1 MTSSIFKAYD
11 IRGVSPEDFD
21 AADAARIGKAIG
33 VHFKP
38 KTAVVGRDMRSTSPQ
53 LEKALIDG
61 LVSQGVHVTRIGLCS
76 TPMFNFAIAEAEGK
90 YDIGVMVT
98 ASHNPAKYNGFKIT
112 LGDNLPVGQGSGMEE
127 LRDLSMSEMPLPDAT
142 ERGDVGE
149 DTNVL
154 ERYVEKIW
162 EWSGLRGDFDG
173 WRISID
179 AGNGM
184 DGFILPK
191 LSRKLRSA
199 DIRELYW
206 TLDGSFPNHEANPL
220 KIDTL
225 EDLIQDV
232 LKGGSSFGVAF
243 DGDGDRV
250 GFVDEQGTPIPGDLL
265 TALFAQELLKEQPG
279 GLVLYDLRS
288 SWSVREAVEAAGGKA
303 EMTKVGHANIKRMMR
318 EKNALFAG
326 ELSMHFYFNIL
337 KNCESGDLAMLL
349 LVRML
354 QRSGKKLSE
363 LWRPLKKYF
372 HSGEINFEVADPK
385 AKIEEITARYVG
397 AIHESPLQVS
407 DIDGIRIEF
416 DDWWFNL
423 RASNTEPLLR
433 LNLEAKTEALMKEKI
448 AELSALV

>member
-11 IRGVSPEDFD
+11 IRGVSPADFD
-21 AADAARIGKAIG
+21 SADAARIGKAIG

-61 LVSQGVHVTRIGLCS
+61 LVSQGVNVTRIGLCS

-127 LRDLSMSEMPLPDAT
+127 LRDLSMSEMPLPEAS
-142 ERGDVGE
+142 ERGDIS
-149 DTNVL
+149 DDKNVL
-154 ERYVEKIW
+154 ERYVEKVW
-162 EWSGLRGDFDG
+162 EWSGLSGDFEG

-184 DGFILPK
+184 DGLILPK

-206 TLDGSFPNHEANPL
+206 TLDGNFPNHEANPL

-225 EDLIQDV
+225 KDLIKDV
-232 LKGGSSFGVAF
+232 KKGGAAFGVAF

-250 GFVDEQGTPIPGDLL
+250 GFVDETGEPIPGDLL

-303 EMTKVGHANIKRMMR
+303 EMTKVGHANIKRAMR

-349 LVRML
+349 LIRTL

-385 AKIEEITARYVG
+385 AKIEGIATTYRKSAKD
-397 AIHESPLQVS
+397 IS

-416 DDWWFNL
+416 EDWWFNL

-433 LNLEAKTEALMKEKI
+433 LNLEAKTETLMKEKV
-448 AELSALV
+448 AEISALL